1 MPKQVAKKTESKAK
15 PAAKKPA
22 VRPSTPPAKE
32 AGERHLPST
41 RPPKKTSS
49 RAAFEFAGS
58 SVKAG
63 SHKQFELPLAKLP
76 TGVWSALSVVVVHG
90 EHDGPTIWL
99 SAAVHGDELSGVM
112 IIDEVLR
119 LIKPAELSGTIL
131 ATPIVNSFGL
141 ISGSRYLPDR
151 RDLNR
156 CFPRS
161 RRGSLGARIAKT
173 FAEQIV
179 GRADY
184 GIDFHTGSGGR
195 TNFPQIRCDISDRK
209 TRTLAKAFGAPVVL
223 DSQVRDGS
231 LRMHAVGMGKRVLL
245 YEAGEAMRL
254 DWGSIEGGISGTQR
268 VMHKLGMLPVAPAPM
283 AKKTIE
289 LRDSVW
295 CRAPSS
301 GFCRMEVTLG
311 QKVKPRDVLATI
323 FDPIGRKR
331 RIMRAEQPGHVLGM
345 FAQGLV
351 NRGDALAHIGF

>member
-1 MPKQVAKKTESKAK
+1 MPKQAAKKTESKAEPAPKARVAK
-15 PAAKKPA
+15 PSVPPPRE
-22 VRPSTPPAKE
+22 VTPRRPSA
-32 AGERHLPST
+32 ARST
-41 RPPKKTSS
+41 RKSSS
-49 RAAFEFAGS
+49 RPAFDFANTT
-58 SVKAG
+58 VKAG
-63 SHKQFELPLAKLP
+63 THKQFELPLAKLP

-90 EHDGPTIWL
+90 EYDGPTIWL

-112 IIDEVLR
+112 IVDEILRRID
-119 LIKPAELSGTIL
+119 PATLAGTIL

-156 CFPRS
+156 CFPGS

-195 TNFPQIRCDISDRK
+195 ANLPQIRCDVGDRK
-209 TRTLAKAFGAPVVL
+209 TRALAKAFGAPVVL

-254 DWGSIEGGISGTQR
+254 DWEAIEGGVAGTQR
-268 VMHKLGMLPVAPAPM
+268 VMHKLGMLENAPPPM
-283 AKKTIE
+283 APKTIE
-289 LRDSVW
+289 LRDSTW

-301 GFCRMEVTLG
+301 GFCRMEVKLG
-311 QKVKPRDVLATI
+311 QKVKPRDILATI

-331 RIMRAEQPGHVLGM
+331 RFMRAEQAGYVLGT